1 MTLSREVSSV
11 CATLVF
17 LTSSAGGASS
27 VVEWR
32 RVVADAMDR

>member
-11 CATLVF
+11 CATVVF

-27 VVEWR
+27 VVE
-32 RVVADAMDR
+32 